1 MGDSLGDLAHL
12 LLSDCQAAHGLL
24 RVDIDAK
31 LIKQLLCF
39 FIHLL
44 IVDELSI
51 HVLTADKNV
60 LSYGQMTHH
69 VQLLVHNNDTC
80 ILGLSRI
87 GEFYFLTLIG
97 NGSRILMVN
106 TCQNLHQS

>member
-1 MGDSLGDLAHL
+1 
-12 LLSDCQAAHGLL
+12 
-24 RVDIDAK
+24 
-31 LIKQLLCF
+31 
-39 FIHLL
+39 
-44 IVDELSI
+44 
-51 HVLTADKNV
+51 
-60 LSYGQMTHH
+60 MTHH